1 MQNPQF
7 CLTRRLPRR
16 RFARLLVLLPRR
28 LLALGGAEVAG
39 FAPCASFRCGGLTD
53 VALVGRLLQHV
64 LHLDQL
70 SLVVLH
76 VLDERASVVIDAEDL
91 LVDELF
97 GEVLSEEG
105 GEGGGGDVLGGEA
118 EDVSDLFARIELG
131 RASILEGREIIGVF
145 SHEGKWVPMDHS
157 KSKKHEGVGVFL
169 AFSSN
174 LSKKLRIEVFEHFT
188 HQLVIV
194 LVDELVTV
202 CIRS

>member
-7 CLTRRLPRR
+7 CLTRRWTRR
-16 RFARLLVLLPRR
+16 QLAHLLVLLPRR

-76 VLDERASVVIDAEDL
+76 VLDERASVVVDAEDL
-91 LVDELF
+91 LVDKLL

-105 GEGGGGDVLGGEA
+105 GGGE
-118 EDVSDLFARIELG
+118 
-131 RASILEGREIIGVF
+131 
-145 SHEGKWVPMDHS
+145 
-157 KSKKHEGVGVFL
+157 
-169 AFSSN
+169 
-174 LSKKLRIEVFEHFT
+174 
-188 HQLVIV
+188 
-194 LVDELVTV
+194 
-202 CIRS
+202 

>member
-7 CLTRRLPRR
+7 CLVRWWTRRRL
-16 RFARLLVLLPRR
+16 ANLLVLLPRR
-28 LLALGGAEVAG
+28 LLAFGGAEVAG

-91 LVDELF
+91 LVDELL
-97 GEVLSEEG
+97 GKVLSEEG
-105 GEGGGGDVLGGEA
+105 GEGGGGDVQGGEA
-118 EDVSDLFARIELG
+118 EDVLDFVARLVLG
-131 RASILEGREIIGVF
+131 RASILEGRVIIGVF
-145 SHEGKWVPMDHS
+145 SLDRKGVPMDYS
-157 KSKKHEGVGVFL
+157 KSKKHEGVAVFL
-169 AFSSN
+169 ALHGN
-174 LSKKLRIEVFEHFT
+174 LSKKIRIGVFEHFT

-194 LVDELVTV
+194 LIEELVTV

>member
-7 CLTRRLPRR
+7 CLTRCHPRR
-16 RFARLLVLLPRR
+16 RLAHRLVLLPRR

-91 LVDELF
+91 LVDKLF

-105 GEGGGGDVLGGEA
+105 GEGGGGDVLGGEV
-118 EDVSDLFARIELG
+118 EDLADLFARIVVGAL
-131 RASILEGREIIGVF
+131 SKLEGRKTTWTF
-145 SHEGKWVPMDHS
+145 SVEGKWVPMDHS
-157 KSKKHEGVGVFL
+157 KSKKQKGVAVYL
-169 AFSSN
+169 AIASN
-174 LSKKLRIEVFEHFT
+174 TSKKLRIVEFEHFT

-194 LVDELVTV
+194 LIDPLVTV
-202 CIRS
+202 CIR

>member
-7 CLTRRLPRR
+7 CLIRRLPRR

-76 VLDERASVVIDAEDL
+76 VLDERASGVIDAEDL

-105 GEGGGGDVLGGEA
+105 GEGGGGDVLGGES
-118 EDVSDLFARIELG
+118 EDLDYLSARIELG
-131 RASILEGREIIGVF
+131 V
-145 SHEGKWVPMDHS
+145 
-157 KSKKHEGVGVFL
+157 
-169 AFSSN
+169 
-174 LSKKLRIEVFEHFT
+174 LSKLK
-188 HQLVIV
+188 
-194 LVDELVTV
+194 
-202 CIRS
+202 